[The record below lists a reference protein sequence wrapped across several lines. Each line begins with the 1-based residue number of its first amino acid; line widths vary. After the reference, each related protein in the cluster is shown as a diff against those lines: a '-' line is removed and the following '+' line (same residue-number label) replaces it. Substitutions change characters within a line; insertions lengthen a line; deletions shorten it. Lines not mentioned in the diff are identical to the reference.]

1 MSAKSSLKIAS
12 LAFLAFM
19 AAGAARAEGGGG
31 GGGGGGGSG
40 GNDRLREAEQS
51 YARGNAM
58 IRLRLLRGLGDYAES
73 TLPDGTRIRST
84 GIGGGDRIVTTRTP
98 DGLVT
103 GGFRPKGQK
112 ADKKGA
118 SSRTVYNPR
127 TGITSTFTRYAD
139 GSTIGV
145 HVDAQ
150 GNRSTSTSMTRAAP

>member
-1 MSAKSSLKIAS
+1 MPAKSTLKIAS
-12 LAFLAFM
+12 LAFLALM
-19 AAGAARAEGGGG
+19 AAGAARAEGGG

-40 GNDRLREAEQS
+40 GNDRLREAEQR
-51 YARGNAM
+51 YGRDNAM
-58 IRLRLLRGLGDYAES
+58 VRLRLLRGLGDYAES

-84 GIGGGDRIVTTRTP
+84 GLGGGDRLVTTRTP
-98 DGLVT
+98 DGLLT
-103 GGFRPKGQK
+103 AGFRPKGQK

-150 GNRSTSTSMTRAAP
+150 GNRATSTSMTRVAP